1 MVKCTQANFKE
12 AIKLN
17 GLKKKRFSGLKEA
30 NKEIEDLKSQVVD
43 QKLSW
48 NGVLK
53 LRVMTHEKLAQRFNA
68 VAICNLLHVSVP
80 A

>member
-1 MVKCTQANFKE
+1 MVKCTQTNFKE

-53 LRVMTHEKLAQRFNA
+53 TESND
-68 VAICNLLHVSVP
+68 P
-80 A
+80 